1 MFHMDKLTVFGGKG
15 YVGSRYVDLYS
26 DCVVKDR
33 NDYVPDTNNIL
44 YFIST
49 IDNYNVFTDLHLDI
63 ETNLNT
69 LMTVFENI
77 KDKESTVFNFISSWF
92 VYGSTDYPATETSY
106 CNPNGFYSITKRAAE
121 QLLISYC
128 QTFGMKY
135 RILRLSNV
143 VGGNDPKVSRK
154 KNAFEYMLRQVKNN
168 EELKLY
174 EGGDVYRDYIH
185 VDDCARAINTVIT
198 KGKLNSIYNI
208 SNGVPIKLLD
218 VIDFAKKITNSSSP
232 VVGIETPHFHNVV
245 QVKSMYLDNTKLKEL
260 GYAPVYTIEDIIT
273 EVINKPI

>member
-1 MFHMDKLTVFGGKG
+1 MDKLTVFGGKG
-15 YVGSRYVDLYS
+15 YIGSRYVDLYS

-33 NDYVPDTNNIL
+33 NDYAPDSNNIL

-49 IDNYNVFTDLHLDI
+49 IDNYNVFTDLHLDV

-69 LMTVFENI
+69 LINVLENV

-92 VYGSTDYPATETSY
+92 VYGNTDFPATETSY
-106 CNPNGFYSITKRAAE
+106 CDPKGFYSITKRAAE

-128 QTFGMKY
+128 ETFGMKY

-143 VGGNDPKVSRK
+143 VGGNDTKVSRK

-174 EGGDVYRDYIH
+174 EGGEVYRDFIH
-185 VDDCARAINTVIT
+185 VDDCVNAINTVIT
-198 KGKLNSIYNI
+198 NGELN
-208 SNGVPIKLLD
+208 
-218 VIDFAKKITNSSSP
+218 
-232 VVGIETPHFHNVV
+232 
-245 QVKSMYLDNTKLKEL
+245 
-260 GYAPVYTIEDIIT
+260 TI
-273 EVINKPI
+273 